1 MLISEWL
8 QTATSE
14 LKLKGVKSY
23 NLDSRL
29 ILKHITGLDDTAIIA
44 GNYKLSDAEIAK
56 LNLMLQKRLAG
67 EPLAYLI
74 GSTGFFGRKFFV
86 NPGVLIPR
94 AETEGLIE
102 NVLALNLPP
111 EPSVLDVGTGSGI
124 IGITLALEIEKSEVT
139 ISDSSHAA
147 LKVASHNVNKFIDQ
161 IDSADS
167 RIKIVESDLLDAFA
181 SAKFNL
187 IVANLPYVDRA
198 WDWLNFNQLSYEPSE
213 ALFADSGGLDLIKK
227 LISSSRNNLPIGGF
241 LVLEM
246 DPSQIAEASEF
257 ALNQGF
263 EILEKIEGSLSDF
276 VLILRNNKGEL
287 EPN

>member
-29 ILKHITGLDDTAIIA
+29 ILKRITGLDDTAIIA
-44 GNYKLSDAEIAK
+44 GNHKLSDAEIAK

-111 EPSVLDVGTGSGI
+111 EPSILDVGTGSGI

-187 IVANLPYVDRA
+187 ILANLPYVDRA
-198 WDWLNFNQLSYEPSE
+198 WDWLNLNQLSHEPPE
-213 ALFADSGGLDLIKK
+213 ALFADSGGLGLIKK
-227 LISSSRNNLPIGGF
+227 LISSSKNNLISGGF

-246 DPSQIAEASEF
+246 DPCQIAEASEF

-276 VLILRNNKGEL
+276 VLILKDKSSN
-287 EPN
+287 

>member
-8 QTATSE
+8 QTAASE
-14 LKLKGVKSY
+14 LKLKGVESH

-44 GNYKLSDAEIAK
+44 GNYRLSEAELTK

-74 GSTGFFGRKFFV
+74 GSAGFFGRKFFV
-86 NPGVLIPR
+86 DPSVLIPR

-102 NVLALNLPP
+102 NILALNLPP
-111 EPSVLDVGTGSGI
+111 EPSILDVGTGSGI
-124 IGITLALEIEKSEVT
+124 IGITLALEIEESEVT
-139 ISDSSHAA
+139 ISDLSPAA

-161 IDSADS
+161 INAKDSK
-167 RIKIVESDLLDAFA
+167 IKMVESDLLDNFA
-181 SAKFNL
+181 DAKFNL

-198 WDWLNFNQLSYEPSE
+198 WDWLNLNQLSYEPSE
-213 ALFADSGGLDLIKK
+213 AVFADSGGLGLITK
-227 LISSSRNNLPIGGF
+227 LIGSSKNNLTIGGF

-246 DPSQIAEASEF
+246 DPCQIAEASKF
-257 ALNQGF
+257 AINQGF
-263 EILEKIEGSLSDF
+263 EMLEKIEGSLSDF
-276 VLILRNNKGEL
+276 VLILKDKSSN
-287 EPN
+287 

>member
-8 QTATSE
+8 QTAASE
-14 LKLKGVKSY
+14 LKLKGVEPY

-29 ILKHITGLDDTAIIA
+29 ILKHITGFNDTAIIA

-56 LNLMLQKRLAG
+56 LNLVLQKRLAG
-67 EPLAYLI
+67 QPLAYLL
-74 GSTGFFGRKFFV
+74 GSAGFFGRKFFV
-86 NPGVLIPR
+86 EPGVLIPR

-102 NVLALNLPP
+102 NIIALNLPP
-111 EPSVLDVGTGSGI
+111 EPSILDVGTGSGI

-139 ISDSSHAA
+139 ISDFSPAA

-161 IDSADS
+161 INAKDSK
-167 RIKIVESDLLDAFA
+167 IKMVESDLLGAFA

-198 WDWLNFNQLSYEPSE
+198 WDWLNLNQLRYEPSE

-227 LISSSRNNLPIGGF
+227 LISSSKNNLVSGGF

-246 DPSQIAEASEF
+246 DPCQIAEASEF

-276 VLILRNNKGEL
+276 VLILKDKSSN
-287 EPN
+287 